1 MEYSF
6 STGCVL
12 LFHSH
17 SYLYAMFIHFRAI
30 DIIWLKKKHLLSRS
44 YFSFTLLLFNF
55 NFLIRNYGK
64 MQPKSSMAFFF
75 HWEI

>member
-30 DIIWLKKKHLLSRS
+30 DIIWLKKKALIVQV
-44 YFSFTLLLFNF
+44 LFF
-55 NFLIRNYGK
+55 IYPTPF
-64 MQPKSSMAFFF
+64 
-75 HWEI
+75 